1 MVRTGLEQ
9 RGFWK
14 HFTKGTFTGY
24 QTSESVFV
32 CEHMCACMVN
42 IHLCPW
48 DSLFFKMQ
56 AEGRVTVY
64 IVSDEVLPVLTPI
77 LLASEKKIALRSK

>member
-24 QTSESVFV
+24 QTSESEFV
-32 CEHMCACMVN
+32 CEHMRACMDN

-48 DSLFFKMQ
+48 DSLFFKTQ
-56 AEGRVTVY
+56 AEGRVAVDS
-64 IVSDEVLPVLTPI
+64 VSDKALPVLTPI
-77 LLASEKKIALRSK
+77 LLASERKLL

>member
-14 HFTKGTFTGY
+14 DFTKGAFTGY

-32 CEHMCACMVN
+32 SEHIRACMDN

-48 DSLFFKMQ
+48 DSLFF
-56 AEGRVTVY
+56 
-64 IVSDEVLPVLTPI
+64 
-77 LLASEKKIALRSK
+77 